1 MEPAFKRALKELIH
15 YLDVTAC
22 VMKMAVMTVIE
33 YPSNIAGLLIS
44 NPLQFIMGFAIIK
57 FVVESFGQISGW
69 NYGQL
74 AFLYGLSVISHALS
88 MIFFVQGWFMGYYV
102 IEGDFDRY
110 LTRPLGVLYQFF
122 FTNINIFGVTDLI
135 PGILV
140 FIYGC
145 VKCGIRVTPLF
156 ILQVL
161 ITLAGATLIR
171 GGIYILLGSTSFH
184 TRSAVDF
191 GQYTQEIMDKTTMY
205 PLSMYPESMQF
216 ILTYLIPVG
225 WISFYPAS
233 VLLGIDS
240 AYNAMLIPLITLAV
254 GILVMLIAGAYFNMG
269 LRKYES
275 AGN

>member
-33 YPSNIAGLLIS
+33 YPSNIAGWLIS

-156 ILQVL
+156 ILHVL

>member
-1 MEPAFKRALKELIH
+1 MIVRKAFDTLCH
-15 YLDVTAC
+15 YLDVTWH
-22 VMKMAVMTVIE
+22 VIKMSFMTIIE
-33 YPSNIAGLLIS
+33 YPSSIAGWLIS

-57 FVVESFGQISGW
+57 FVVESFGEINGW

-88 MIFFVQGWFMGYYV
+88 MIFFVQGWFMGWFV

-122 FTNINIFGVTDLI
+122 FTNINVFGITDLI
-135 PGILV
+135 PGIIV
-140 FIYGC
+140 FVYGC
-145 VKCGIRVTPLF
+145 IKSEVEVTFLF
-156 ILQVL
+156 VL
-161 ITLAGATLIR
+161 AVIIMLIGATLIR

-205 PLSMYPESMQF
+205 PISMYPESMQF
-216 ILTYLIPVG
+216 ILTYLIPIG
-225 WISFYPAS
+225 WVSFYPVS
-233 VLLGIDS
+233 SLLGIENGIGS
-240 AYNAMLIPLITLAV
+240 GIIVPIITLLV
-254 GILVMLIAGAYFNMG
+254 GIAVMLLAGAYFKSG
-269 LRKYES
+269 LKKYES

>member
-1 MEPAFKRALKELIH
+1 MRGAFRELVH
-15 YLDVTAC
+15 YLDVTAH
-22 VMKMAVMTVIE
+22 VIKMAFMTIIE
-33 YPSNIAGLLIS
+33 YPSNIAGWMIS

-57 FVVESFGQISGW
+57 FVVESFGEINGW

-102 IEGDFDRY
+102 IEGKFDRY

-135 PGILV
+135 PGVLV

-145 VKCGIRVTPLF
+145 VKSGVSVNLLF
-156 ILQVL
+156 ILQVVV
-161 ITLAGATLIR
+161 ILAGATLIR

-216 ILTYLIPVG
+216 ILTFLIPVG

-233 VLLGIDS
+233 ALLEIGS
-240 AYNAMLIPLITLAV
+240 GYSGLIVPFITLAV

>member
-1 MEPAFKRALKELIH
+1 MMMRRRLRELRH
-15 YLDVTAC
+15 YIDVT
-22 VMKMAVMTVIE
+22 VHVIKMAFMTIIE
-33 YPSNIAGLLIS
+33 YPANIAGWLIS

-57 FVVESFGQISGW
+57 FVVESFGEINGW

-88 MIFFVQGWFMGYYV
+88 MIFFVQGWFMGYFV
-102 IEGDFDRY
+102 LEGAFDRY

-140 FIYGC
+140 FVYGC
-145 VKCGIRVTPLF
+145 VKCQISVSFFF
-156 ILQVL
+156 IVQVL
-161 ITLAGATLIR
+161 VMLIGATLIR
-171 GGIYILLGSTSFH
+171 GGIYILLGSTSFY

-205 PLSMYPESMQF
+205 PISMYPEGMQL
-216 ILTYLIPVG
+216 ILTFLIPVG
-225 WISFYPAS
+225 WVSFYPAS
-233 VLLGIDS
+233 GLLGIDNGL
-240 AYNAMLIPLITLAV
+240 YNGLLLPLITLAV
-254 GILVMLIAGAYFNMG
+254 GIAVMLLAGVYFHAG
-269 LRKYES
+269 LKKYES

>member
-1 MEPAFKRALKELIH
+1 M
-15 YLDVTAC
+15 
-22 VMKMAVMTVIE
+22 
-33 YPSNIAGLLIS
+33 
-44 NPLQFIMGFAIIK
+44 
-57 FVVESFGQISGW
+57 
-69 NYGQL
+69 
-74 AFLYGLSVISHALS
+74 ISHALS

-145 VKCGIRVTPLF
+145 VKCEVTVNLLF
-156 ILQVL
+156 VLQVVIIL
-161 ITLAGATLIR
+161 IGATLIR
-171 GGIYILLGSTSFH
+171 GGIYILLGSTSF
-184 TRSAVDF
+184 
-191 GQYTQEIMDKTTMY
+191 QQEIMDKTTMY

-225 WISFYPAS
+225 WISFYPVSA
-233 VLLGIDS
+233 LLGIDS
-240 AYNAMLIPLITLAV
+240 AYNAMLVPLITLVV
-254 GILVMLIAGAYFNMG
+254 GILVMIVAGVYFDIG